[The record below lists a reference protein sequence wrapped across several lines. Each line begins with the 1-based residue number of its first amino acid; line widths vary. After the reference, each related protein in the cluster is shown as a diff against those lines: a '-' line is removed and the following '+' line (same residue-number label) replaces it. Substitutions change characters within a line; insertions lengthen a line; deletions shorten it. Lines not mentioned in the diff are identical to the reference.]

1 MAHTVITSPTLRLP
15 QQVILQCFA
24 VIFNKLLPSSVYSL
38 NTLELKKLFPLVKL
52 MCHAY
57 HRSNME
63 KRLYMRDFHCH
74 YQHFFFFCYCASE
87 LKCFFCACFSSSFCD
102 KIKNQLDMDVEVVR

>member
-1 MAHTVITSPTLRLP
+1 MAHTVITCPTLRLP

-38 NTLELKKLFPLVKL
+38 STLELKKLFPLVKL

-63 KRLYMRDFHCH
+63 KDYVCMTFTVII
-74 YQHFFFFCYCASE
+74 
-87 LKCFFCACFSSSFCD
+87 SSFY
-102 KIKNQLDMDVEVVR
+102 IVVTVQVS

>member
-1 MAHTVITSPTLRLP
+1 MVIILSHSPLRNPCVKHLNPFGSIIELHYMAHTVITCPTLRLP

-38 NTLELKKLFPLVKL
+38 STLELKKLFPLVKL

-63 KRLYMRDFHCH
+63 KDYVCMTFTVII
-74 YQHFFFFCYCASE
+74 
-87 LKCFFCACFSSSFCD
+87 SSFY
-102 KIKNQLDMDVEVVR
+102 IVVTVQVS